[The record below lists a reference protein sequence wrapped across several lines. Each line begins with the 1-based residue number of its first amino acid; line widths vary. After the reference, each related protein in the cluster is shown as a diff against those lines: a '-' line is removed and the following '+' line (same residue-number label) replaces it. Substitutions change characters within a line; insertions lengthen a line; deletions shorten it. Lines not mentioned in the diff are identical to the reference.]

1 MESAEDVLA
10 CPHCERQFLVTPAV
24 LGKKIRC
31 RGCRLPF
38 RIPAG
43 TPAARPAQRFVP
55 RLPKATRAVV
65 DGMDVRRCPV
75 CGRAFA
81 MQQSLGGKTIRCRA
95 CRNMFL
101 VEAVEATDVV
111 PPSSGRGEPS
121 VPTTGSVEPPHS
133 FAMPRAPSPPRSTA
147 PVTEPA
153 ADEPEDPRAAEDI
166 GDVLEDADSNEQCPV
181 ATVSR
186 SYRRSAGTDAGGALA
201 GLASVVL
208 GGLTALPATL
218 LILWW
223 VFGKDPLHIAP
234 MLPEAVRWLAPD
246 HLAK

>member
-1 MESAEDVLA
+1 METAEDVLA

-31 RGCRLPF
+31 RGCKLPF

-43 TPAARPAQRFVP
+43 IPAAPPAQRFVP
-55 RLPKATRAVV
+55 RLPKATRAIV
-65 DGMDVRRCPV
+65 DGMDFRRCPV

-101 VEAVEATDVV
+101 VEAMEVV
-111 PPSSGRGEPS
+111 SPSSGRGEPS
-121 VPTTGSVEPPHS
+121 VPATDSAEPPHS
-133 FAMPRAPSPPRSTA
+133 FAMPRPPAPPHSTA

-153 ADEPEDPRAAEDI
+153 VDQLDEPRAAADI
-166 GDVLEDADSNEQCPV
+166 GDVLEDSDSNEQCPV
-181 ATVSR
+181 ATAAR
-186 SYRRSAGTDAGGALA
+186 SYRKAAGTDASGTLA
-201 GLASVVL
+201 GLAAVVL
-208 GGLTALPATL
+208 GGLTSLPATL

-234 MLPEAVRWLAPD
+234 MLPEPVKWLAPD

>member
-1 MESAEDVLA
+1 MEPAEDVLA
-10 CPHCERQFLVTPAV
+10 CPHCERQFLVTPGV

-43 TPAARPAQRFVP
+43 IPAPPAERFVP
-55 RLPKATRAVV
+55 RLPKATRAIV

-101 VEAVEATDVV
+101 VEATDGV
-111 PPSSGRGEPS
+111 PPSSGQGEPG
-121 VPTTGSVEPPHS
+121 VPLKGSAEPSHS
-133 FAMPRAPSPPRSTA
+133 FAMPRASAVPHSTV

-153 ADEPEDPRAAEDI
+153 ADEPEDPRVAEDI
-166 GDVLEDADSNEQCPV
+166 GDVLEDVDSNEQCPV
-181 ATVSR
+181 ATVTR
-186 SYRRSAGTDAGGALA
+186 SYRKAAGTDAGGALA

-223 VFGKDPLHIAP
+223 VFGKDPLHILP

>member
-1 MESAEDVLA
+1 MESAEDVLE
-10 CPHCERQFLVTPAV
+10 CPHCKRQFLVTPAV

-43 TPAARPAQRFVP
+43 MPAAPPAQRFVP
-55 RLPKATRAVV
+55 RLPKATRAIV
-65 DGMDVRRCPV
+65 DGMDVRCCPV

-81 MQQSLGGKTIRCRA
+81 MRQSLGGKTIRCRA

-101 VEAVEATDVV
+101 VEATDGV
-111 PPSSGRGEPS
+111 PPTSDRGEPS
-121 VPTTGSVEPPHS
+121 VPATGSAEPPHS
-133 FAMPRAPSPPRSTA
+133 FTMPRTPSPPHSTV
-147 PVTEPA
+147 PVSEPA
-153 ADEPEDPRAAEDI
+153 IDEQEDPHAAEDI
-166 GDVLEDADSNEQCPV
+166 GDVLEDADSNEQYPV

-186 SYRRSAGTDAGGALA
+186 SYRKAAGTDAGGVFA
-201 GLASVVL
+201 GLAAVVL
-208 GGLTALPATL
+208 GGLTALPTTL

-223 VFGKDPLHIAP
+223 VFGKDPLHIVP
-234 MLPEAVRWLAPD
+234 MLPEPVKWLAPD

>member
-1 MESAEDVLA
+1 MESAEDVLE
-10 CPHCERQFLVTPAV
+10 CPHCERQFLATPAV

-43 TPAARPAQRFVP
+43 IPAAPPAERFVP
-55 RLPKATRAVV
+55 RLPKATRATV

-81 MQQSLGGKTIRCRA
+81 MQPSLGGKTIRCRA

-101 VEAVEATDVV
+101 VEDTDVV
-111 PPSSGRGEPS
+111 PSSSGRGEPS
-121 VPTTGSVEPPHS
+121 VPATGSPEPPHS
-133 FAMPRAPSPPRSTA
+133 FATPRAPSPPRSAA

-186 SYRRSAGTDAGGALA
+186 SYRKAAGTDAGGALA

-234 MLPEAVRWLAPD
+234 MLPEAMRWLAPD

>member
-1 MESAEDVLA
+1 MESAQDVMA
-10 CPHCERQFLVTPAV
+10 CPHCAREFLVTPAV

-43 TPAARPAQRFVP
+43 IPAAPPAQRFGP
-55 RLPKATRAVV
+55 RLPKATRAIV

-101 VEAVEATDVV
+101 VEAMDVV
-111 PPSSGRGEPS
+111 PPSDGRSEPS
-121 VPTTGSVEPPHS
+121 VPATGSAEPPHS
-133 FAMPRAPSPPRSTA
+133 FAMPPPPAPPHSTVRATQ
-147 PVTEPA
+147 A
-153 ADEPEDPRAAEDI
+153 AVDEPGDPPAAEDI
-166 GDVLEDADSNEQCPV
+166 GDLLEDADAEEQCPAAMPV
-181 ATVSR
+181 Q
-186 SYRRSAGTDAGGALA
+186 SYRTVAKSDAGGALA
-201 GLASVVL
+201 GVIAVVL

-223 VFGKDPLHIAP
+223 VLGKDPLHIAP

>member
-1 MESAEDVLA
+1 MESAEDVLE
-10 CPHCERQFLVTPAV
+10 CPHCKRQFLVTPAV

-43 TPAARPAQRFVP
+43 IPAAPPAQRFVP
-55 RLPKATRAVV
+55 RLPKATRVIV

-75 CGRAFA
+75 CGRAFS
-81 MQQSLGGKTIRCRA
+81 MQAAFEGKTIRCRS

-101 VEAVEATDVV
+101 VEATDGV
-111 PPSSGRGEPS
+111 PPTSGRGEPS
-121 VPTTGSVEPPHS
+121 GPATASAEPPHS
-133 FAMPRAPSPPRSTA
+133 FAMPRAPVSPHA
-147 PVTEPA
+147 LVPVSDPA
-153 ADEPEDPRAAEDI
+153 ADEPEDTRAAEDI
-166 GDVLEDADSNEQCPV
+166 GDVLEDADSNEQYPV

-186 SYRRSAGTDAGGALA
+186 SYRKAAGTDAGGVLA
-201 GLASVVL
+201 GLAAVVL
-208 GGLTALPATL
+208 GGLTALPTTL

-234 MLPEAVRWLAPD
+234 MLPEHVKWLAPD